1 MSRTFWGNTAVIVL
15 LLASAVLL
23 GLWQNGAWWKA
34 APLPAS
40 WAWAAAAVVVYA
52 LACAALYWRRRPRRA
67 GRGPIGQGAWLVAWA
82 SQTGY
87 ASELAELTAGQL
99 RSAGKA
105 VHLRPIDQVDAAVLG
120 QAQQALF
127 IVSTTG
133 EGDAPDHALKFLRG
147 PMANAPDLSHLRV
160 AVLALGDR
168 SYAHYCAFG
177 RQLDRWLQANQA
189 TALWPRIDMNNA
201 DSNALQQWHDAIATE
216 TGHSAEDTPVV
227 PLPSSTPW
235 RLQQRT
241 LLNPHSQGGPVH
253 HLQLVPADGVLPT
266 WQAGDIALITPQH
279 SPQRIAQWLAIFGLD
294 GSLRL
299 ADGRALADHLATV
312 ELPPALPAGDPAQ
325 WALDLPALK
334 PREYSIAS
342 MPSDGHLALLL
353 RRLTGPDGNPGLG
366 SGWLCD
372 TLQPQQ
378 TTALRIRANPSFH
391 PPGNDTPLVLIGN
404 GTGIAGLRS
413 QLRARIDAGASR
425 NWLLFGERSRAC
437 DYHFGAE
444 LDAWHAA
451 GQLQKLDTT
460 FSRDGGAHRHV
471 QHALAAQAKELKA
484 WLDDGAV
491 VMVCGS
497 LKGMAPDVDAVIVQL
512 LGQAGRDALLADG
525 RYRRDVY

>member
-1 MSRTFWGNTAVIVL
+1 MNRAFWGNTAVIGL
-15 LLASAVLL
+15 LVVAAVVL
-23 GLWQNGAWWKA
+23 GLWQHGHWWQA
-34 APLPAS
+34 PPLPRTWLWAGLTVVLYAL
-40 WAWAAAAVVVYA
+40 AWAALRWA
-52 LACAALYWRRRPRRA
+52 RRPHHKDSLA
-67 GRGPIGQGAWLVAWA
+67 PGSQAWLVAWA

-87 ASELAELTAGQL
+87 ASELAELTARQL
-99 RSAGKA
+99 QGAGKA
-105 VHLRPIDQVDAAVLG
+105 VRLRPIEQVDASLL
-120 QAQQALF
+120 AQTQHALF

-133 EGDAPDHALKFLRG
+133 EGDAPDHAHGFLRG
-147 PMANAPDLSHLRV
+147 AMNTALNLSHLQV

-189 TALWPRIDMNNA
+189 TELWPRIDMNNA
-201 DSNALQQWHDAIATE
+201 DSTALSQWQHAL
-216 TGHSAEDTPVV
+216 AEQLGQADFPAA
-227 PLPSSTPW
+227 PAPAASTPW
-235 RLQQRT
+235 TLAQRRQ
-241 LLNPHSQGGPVH
+241 LNPGSQGGPAY
-253 HLQLVPADGVLPT
+253 HLQLTPNDPALLT

-279 SPQRIAQWLAIFGLD
+279 APARVAQWLAIFGLD
-294 GSLRL
+294 GAQRL
-299 ADGRALADHLATV
+299 ADGRTLAEQLATV
-312 ELPPALPAGDPAQ
+312 ELPPALPAGNAVD
-325 WALDLPALK
+325 WALTLPALK
-334 PREYSIAS
+334 AREYSIAS

-378 TTALRIRANPSFH
+378 STQLRIRSNPSFH

-413 QLRARIDAGASR
+413 QLRARIDAGATR

-444 LDAWHAA
+444 LDAWHA
-451 GQLQKLDTT
+451 GGLLPKLDTT
-460 FSRDGGAHRHV
+460 FSRDGGQHRHV
-471 QHALAAQAKELKA
+471 QHALAAQADELKA

-512 LGQAGRDALLADG
+512 LGQQGRDALLADG

>member
-1 MSRTFWGNTAVIVL
+1 MSRAFWANTAVIAG
-15 LLASAVLL
+15 LLAASIVLA
-23 GLWQNGAWWKA
+23 LWQTGSWWTA
-34 APLPAS
+34 NPLPHS
-40 WAWAAAAVVVYA
+40 WQWAAVAVVVYA
-52 LACAALYWRRRPRRA
+52 AVCAGLYWRSRPR
-67 GRGPIGQGAWLVAWA
+67 GHDSGPQGEDAWLLAWA

-87 ASELAELTAGQL
+87 ASELAELTAQQL
-99 RSAGKA
+99 RAAGKA
-105 VHLRPIDQVDAAVLG
+105 VRLRPLEQVDAAMLA
-120 QAQQALF
+120 QAQHALF

-133 EGDAPDHALKFLRG
+133 EGDAPDHALHFLRG
-147 PMANAPDLSHLRV
+147 PMATSPDLSHLRI

-189 TALWPRIDMNNA
+189 TPLWPRIDMNNA
-201 DSNALQQWHDAIATE
+201 DSNALNHWQDAIATE
-216 TGHSAEDTPVV
+216 TGHNE
-227 PLPSSTPW
+227 LPAAPQPPQPSPW
-235 RLQQRT
+235 ALQSRRQ
-241 LLNPHSQGGPVH
+241 LNPGSQGGPVH
-253 HLQLVPADGVLPT
+253 HLQLTPADGALPQ

-279 SPQRIAQWLAIFGLD
+279 SPQRVAQWMAIFGLD
-294 GSLRL
+294 GQQPM
-299 ADGRALADHLATV
+299 ADGRALAEHLATV
-312 ELPPALPAGDPAQ
+312 ELPPALPAGKPVD
-325 WALDLPALK
+325 WALKLPALK

-366 SGWLCD
+366 SAWLCD
-372 TLQPQQ
+372 VIHPGQSTQ
-378 TTALRIRANPSFH
+378 LRIRSNPSFH
-391 PPGNDTPLVLIGN
+391 PPGIDTPLVLIGN

-413 QLRARIDAGASR
+413 QLRARIDAGATR

-437 DYHFGAE
+437 DYHFGNE

-460 FSRDGGAHRHV
+460 FSRDNGSHRHV
-471 QHALAAQAKELKA
+471 QHALAAQAEELKR

-512 LGQAGRDALLADG
+512 LGQAGRDQLLAEG